1 MFIVVPSQSLVC
13 YLSECGG
20 LCSVSQGQLA
30 VSLVQQADFLM
41 DWAAK
46 VRAVGHLNR
55 GFYVL

>member
-30 VSLVQQADFLM
+30 VSLVQQADFLL

-46 VRAVGHLNR
+46 VRPLDI
-55 GFYVL
+55 